1 MPAARRLVRSYLREH
16 GLEVLVPD
24 AELLVAELVGNVVLH
39 VGGEVGVVAVAGAD
53 QVLIEV
59 TDSSA
64 AVPLLR
70 VFSPTSS
77 TGRGMRLVHSLAVEH
92 GVRAGEPGKTVWVL
106 LTTSTAGR
114 SDDALA
120 DSFADLDWLAGLD
133 EPEVAAGSGTQTD
146 TGPDAPDRM
155 ASLARQLLAPR
166 LRLRPV
172 A

>member
-16 GLEVLVPD
+16 GLEALVAD

-39 VGGEVGVVAVAGAD
+39 VGGDVGVVAVAGAD
-53 QVLIEV
+53 RVLIEV
-59 TDSSA
+59 TDSSS

-70 VFSPTSS
+70 VFSPTAS

-92 GVRAGEPGKTVWVL
+92 GVRPSDPGKTVWVL

-114 SDDALA
+114 SDDDLA
-120 DSFADLDWLAGLD
+120 ESFADIDWLAGLD
-133 EPEVAAGSGTQTD
+133 EPEVPAA
-146 TGPDAPDRM
+146 TGAGPQALGRM
-155 ASLARQLLAPR
+155 ATLARQLLPPR